1 MENSTEETMG
11 ESQEATQYNYKEI
24 QKNLNDLLNQVEDIK
39 GDISKEKENIKGIE
53 DKFENVTDK
62 IVTAKQMLEEPSGIK
77 PKCTIKSLC
86 EEFAIIFQNKTK
98 ERKKTKEKSAY
109 LSAENIYDEFRKESG
124 AMLAPFSRLLKL
136 MIFFYLV
143 SVFVFGVVSSLL
155 CSQSSIQHI
164 PPCLKMIIPFLE
176 PIVLL
181 GVFLKFCDAFD
192 NKIEVL
198 FPIFVLMLW
207 FVVVCVV
214 QGFSFKFLFLI
225 SHFFL
230 SIYFV
235 SIIEYNSKNYSD
247 DKIKEAIIQIEE
259 ILSGHN
265 FKNNEEY
272 IYGLLVEYSTSI
284 EDIVVLLVKKLV
296 NFITVS
302 GFVIAIIFND
312 KIEQV
317 KNIFD
322 IGGLLK
328 GQDPVLVTTMQIWTV
343 DLLLTIVVL
352 LFLWYKCFNWKADF
366 YREVL
371 KYKQFSLAK
380 R

>member
-1 MENSTEETMG
+1 M
-11 ESQEATQYNYKEI
+11 
-24 QKNLNDLLNQVEDIK
+24 V
-39 GDISKEKENIKGIE
+39 
-53 DKFENVTDK
+53 
-62 IVTAKQMLEEPSGIK
+62 
-77 PKCTIKSLC
+77 
-86 EEFAIIFQNKTK
+86 
-98 ERKKTKEKSAY
+98 
-109 LSAENIYDEFRKESG
+109 
-124 AMLAPFSRLLKL
+124 
-136 MIFFYLV
+136 
-143 SVFVFGVVSSLL
+143 
-155 CSQSSIQHI
+155 
-164 PPCLKMIIPFLE
+164 
-176 PIVLL
+176 
-181 GVFLKFCDAFD
+181 
-192 NKIEVL
+192 
-198 FPIFVLMLW
+198 
-207 FVVVCVV
+207 
-214 QGFSFKFLFLI
+214 
-225 SHFFL
+225 
-230 SIYFV
+230 YFV